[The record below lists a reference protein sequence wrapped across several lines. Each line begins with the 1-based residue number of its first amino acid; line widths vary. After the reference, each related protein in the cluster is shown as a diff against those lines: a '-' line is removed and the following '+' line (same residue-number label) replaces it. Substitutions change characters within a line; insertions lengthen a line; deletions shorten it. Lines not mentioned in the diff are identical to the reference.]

1 MKLEEAYKIQPPADL
16 EIRFRGFYES
26 EVLID
31 GTPLEDVERIELVS
45 QWGKQPTLCL
55 KIWALDKKGDPIIY
69 ASAVSHIDVA
79 FPFSGVLKGKLEPCE
94 GKTNA
99 DC

>member
-16 EIRFRGFYES
+16 EIRFQGLYES

-31 GTPLEDVERIELVS
+31 GKPLEDVERIELVS
-45 QWGKQPTLCL
+45 RWGKQPTLRL
-55 KIWALDKKGDPIIY
+55 KIWALDEKG
-69 ASAVSHIDVA
+69 VA

-99 DC
+99 NC

>member
-1 MKLEEAYKIQPPADL
+1 MKLQEVYEIQAPADL
-16 EIRFRGFYES
+16 EIRFAGLYES
-26 EVLID
+26 GVLIN
-31 GTPLEDVERIELVS
+31 GESLEDVERIELVS
-45 QWGKQPTLCL
+45 QWGEQPTLRL
-55 KIWALDKKGDPIIY
+55 KIWALDEKGNPIIY

-94 GKTNA
+94 GKTNV